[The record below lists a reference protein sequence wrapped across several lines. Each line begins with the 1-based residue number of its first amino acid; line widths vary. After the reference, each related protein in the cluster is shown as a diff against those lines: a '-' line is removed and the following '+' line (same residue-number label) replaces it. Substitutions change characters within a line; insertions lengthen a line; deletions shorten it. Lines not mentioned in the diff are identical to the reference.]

1 MVVINQILVYC
12 LNILSPFI
20 EKVINQIVYST
31 STGLLNLPP
40 TPRTRRSSSSSPS
53 NRQLPRA
60 ARVSFVPPLI
70 SYNSTPS
77 VLFVRQLRCVY

>member
-40 TPRTRRSSSSSPS
+40 NSKDAQVFEQFAKQQAAAQSSPS
-53 NRQLPRA
+53 EFC
-60 ARVSFVPPLI
+60 SS
-70 SYNSTPS
+70 SYK
-77 VLFVRQLRCVY
+77 L